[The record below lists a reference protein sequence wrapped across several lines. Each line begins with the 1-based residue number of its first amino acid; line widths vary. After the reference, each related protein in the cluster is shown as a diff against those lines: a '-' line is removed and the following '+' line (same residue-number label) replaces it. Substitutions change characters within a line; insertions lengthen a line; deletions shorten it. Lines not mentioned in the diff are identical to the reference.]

1 MSSELPLVER
11 VACAIGRD
19 DEPINWTPEARA
31 AILEVSKWIAAQSNS
46 VTGQAWAAQ
55 LEIEAKG

>member
-1 MSSELPLVER
+1 

-31 AILEVSKWIAAQSNS
+31 AILEISAWLAAQ
-46 VTGQAWAAQ
+46 
-55 LEIEAKG
+55 